1 MTLWQ
6 EDSVWIELHAGYDTQ
21 AMSQLSEI
29 RDFDQCYNIP
39 S

>member
-29 RDFDQCYNIP
+29 RDFDQRYNIP